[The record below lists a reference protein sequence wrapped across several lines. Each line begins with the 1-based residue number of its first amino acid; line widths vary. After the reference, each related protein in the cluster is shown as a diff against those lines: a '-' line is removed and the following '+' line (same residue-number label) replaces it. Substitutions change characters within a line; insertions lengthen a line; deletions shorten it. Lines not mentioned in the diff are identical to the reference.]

1 MKKLLTSQEVEM
13 MNNLGNLEM
22 VASHT
27 YKHLANSMKT
37 IGFFGAEKFFNA
49 ECLSELEH
57 YDKLEAFMNDMNEQ
71 LEVHSLDAIDDEI
84 GDLMQ
89 AFTHALEMEA
99 DLLEEYE
106 FAWEKSSPKVKSFLQ
121 ELIDIQV
128 HSVGEYGDL
137 IARLSRTSEP
147 ILVDQELGK

>member
-27 YKHLANSMKT
+27 YKHLANSMKS

-71 LEVHSLDAIDDEI
+71 LEVRSLEAVDDEI

-89 AFTHALEMEA
+89 AFTHAVEMES

-106 FAWEKSSPKVKSFLQ
+106 FAWEKASPKMKAFLK
-121 ELIDIQV
+121 EMIDIQV
-128 HSVGEYGDL
+128 QSVGEYGDL

>member
-37 IGFFGAEKFFNA
+37 IGFFGAETFFH
-49 ECLSELEH
+49 EESLSELSH
-57 YDKLEAFMNDMNEQ
+57 YDKLQGFMNDMNEQ
-71 LEVHSLDAIDDEI
+71 LEVRSLDAVDEEI
-84 GDLMQ
+84 GELMQ
-89 AFTHALEMEA
+89 AFNCAVEMEA

-106 FAWEKSSPKVKSFLQ
+106 FAWEKSSPKMKAFLK
-121 ELIDIQV
+121 EMIDIQV
-128 HSVGEYGDL
+128 QSVGEYGDL

>member
-27 YKHLANSMKT
+27 YKHLANSMKS
-37 IGFFGAEKFFNA
+37 IGFFGAEKFFNE
-49 ECLSELEH
+49 ECLSELSH

-71 LEVHSLDAIDDEI
+71 LEVRSLDAIDDEI
-84 GDLMQ
+84 EDLMQ
-89 AFTHALEMEA
+89 AFTHAVEMES

-106 FAWEKSSPKVKSFLQ
+106 FAWEKASPKMKAFLK
-121 ELIDIQV
+121 EMIDIQV
-128 HSVGEYGDL
+128 QSVGEYGDL

>member
-27 YKHLANSMKT
+27 YKHLANSMKS

-49 ECLSELEH
+49 ECLSELSH

-71 LEVHSLDAIDDEI
+71 LEVRSLDAVDDEI

-89 AFTHALEMEA
+89 AFTHAVEMES

-106 FAWEKSSPKVKSFLQ
+106 FAWEKSSPKMKAFLK

-128 HSVGEYGDL
+128 QSVGEYGDL

>member
-27 YKHLANSMKT
+27 YKHLANSMKS

-71 LEVHSLDAIDDEI
+71 LEVRSLDAVDDEI

-89 AFTHALEMEA
+89 AFTHAVEMES

-106 FAWEKSSPKVKSFLQ
+106 FAWEKASPKMKSFLK
-121 ELIDIQV
+121 EMIDIQV
-128 HSVGEYGDL
+128 QSVGEYGDL

>member
-37 IGFFGAEKFFNA
+37 IGFFGAEKFFN
-49 ECLSELEH
+49 EESLSELTH
-57 YDKLEAFMNDMNEQ
+57 YDKLEGFMNDMNEQ
-71 LEVHSLDAIDDEI
+71 LEVRSLDAVDEEI
-84 GDLMQ
+84 GELMQ
-89 AFTHALEMEA
+89 AFNCAVEMEA

-106 FAWEKSSPKVKSFLQ
+106 FAWEKSSPKMKAFLK
-121 ELIDIQV
+121 EMIDIQV
-128 HSVGEYGDL
+128 QSVGEYGDL